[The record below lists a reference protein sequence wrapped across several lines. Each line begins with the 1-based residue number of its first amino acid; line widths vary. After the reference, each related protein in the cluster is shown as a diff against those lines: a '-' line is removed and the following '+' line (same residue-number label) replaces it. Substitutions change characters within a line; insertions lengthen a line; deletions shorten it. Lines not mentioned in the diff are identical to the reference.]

1 MRPLLIAAA
10 FALLAA
16 PVGAQVEVTS
26 LAAPDYFSLGDRET
40 GLPVDLWRGTSPAMT
55 RDVIPQIGRKP
66 LSPAFAGL
74 AVRLLAAGVNGPEDV
89 GRDPDVAAAR
99 IQALLAL
106 GDPRSAWAAAERAPA
121 AAGNLNLAQAVAE
134 TALIAGQ
141 EGVACRLSEQLT
153 VGRGEPYW
161 LRLRA
166 YCQAAAG
173 QTDAAQLTF
182 TLANDKA
189 RDPVYAR
196 LMGAVLVGV
205 GDPGA
210 ASLRNGLDYAL
221 SRRLA
226 LDLEAARATASPGVS
241 GQIWPPTMRPMP
253 ENYSAAR
260 SMIATATTTPRLFD
274 MLLDEADAA
283 APRAR
288 PGLVGH
294 ILLLEAMGGQPGPD
308 ARGRL
313 ARADAGKSLT
323 TPALLLALDRA
334 AALGLKGETALI
346 AVAIAADA
354 GPQGPAAVDRARI
367 LKALRQVGLT
377 QDLEGL
383 AIEGLLVQPAK

>member
-10 FALLAA
+10 LALFAA

-40 GLPVDLWRGTSPAMT
+40 GLPADLWRGTSPAVT

-74 AVRLLAAGVNGPEDV
+74 AVRLLATGANGPEDV
-89 GRDPDVAAAR
+89 GRDPEVAAAR
-99 IQALLAL
+99 IQALLTL

-141 EGVACRLSEQLT
+141 EGLACRLSEQLT
-153 VGRGEPYW
+153 VGRGELYW

-182 TLANDKA
+182 TLANEKA

-210 ASLRNGLDYAL
+210 ASLRNGLEYAL

-226 LDLEAARATASPGVS
+226 LDVEAARATASPGVA
-241 GQIWPPTMRPMP
+241 GRIWLPTIRPMP
-253 ENYSAAR
+253 EDYSGAR
-260 SMIATATTTPRLFD
+260 SMIATAATTPRLFD
-274 MLLDEADAA
+274 ILLDEADAA
-283 APRAR
+283 TPKAR
-288 PGLVGH
+288 PSLIGH
-294 ILLLEAMGGQPGPD
+294 LLLLEAMGGQPGPD
-308 ARGRL
+308 ARARL
-313 ARADAGKSLT
+313 ARADAGRSQASPT
-323 TPALLLALDRA
+323 LLLALERA
-334 AALGLKGETALI
+334 AMLGLKGETALI
-346 AVAIAADA
+346 ALAIAADA
-354 GPQGPAAVDRARI
+354 GPQGSVAVDRARV
-367 LKALRQVGLT
+367 LAALRRVGMT
-377 QDLEGL
+377 QDVEAI
-383 AIEGLLVQPAK
+383 AIEGLLAPAK